1 MNEEQP
7 FGNDFQRVR
16 KDRLL
21 SEINVVPYVDI
32 MLVLLVIF
40 MVATPLVAQ
49 GHLVELAETEAE
61 QLPQTKTETL
71 TVLVL
76 ANGSYRLSLGGSKST
91 RIEED
96 LLQARLKR
104 IATAN
109 PDVNVLVRADA
120 RVDFQAVAGVLAI
133 LENLDIYQVGL
144 VTEPILDGETLEDA
158 GT

>member
-158 GT
+158 GS

>member
-120 RVDFQAVAGVLAI
+120 RVDFQAVAGVLAV

-158 GT
+158 GS